1 MLPLSPLLKNLFLFE
16 RNGID
21 MNIKKQYAQD
31 LLDFL
36 NNAPTAFQSNDEL
49 TKMLDAAGAVR
60 LEEGDVWNI
69 EKGKTY
75 YFTKEG
81 TQCAAFR
88 ICGEP
93 KETGFR
99 IGAAHQD
106 APGFRIKSVPSRI
119 DQGIERMTLEGY
131 GGLIVHGWLD
141 RPLALAGRVFVK
153 DENGEAK
160 AVNVNIKKPLLIIPS
175 AAIHVVKGVNDGA
188 KFNIQT
194 ELLPFFAQN
203 SEGKP
208 KFLSYLADFMGVKAE
223 DILCFELAPYEVF
236 DGCFVGANEEFISVA
251 RLDDAAMSH
260 DMMAGLIECGA
271 DANASHIAVAFDH
284 EECGSNSN
292 RGARCNTIMQ
302 IIDRI
307 CEKLGY
313 GAEDKYRALS
323 KTVVFSADQAHATH
337 PSYTGNHE
345 MMTPIYLNKGPVLK
359 LSPGQS
365 YATSPRGTAFFKLIC
380 EKNDIPYQVFNN
392 RSDGRGGGTIGPMI
406 SAEYGVMTVDIGNP
420 VLSMHAVRELG
431 GTDDCYYMTKLFKA
445 FFKN

>member
-1 MLPLSPLLKNLFLFE
+1 
-16 RNGID
+16 
-21 MNIKKQYAQD
+21 MNIKKQYAQN

-36 NNAPTAFQSNDEL
+36 NNAPTAYQSNDEL
-49 TKMLDAAGAVR
+49 VKMLEAAGAIE
-60 LEEGDVWNI
+60 LKEGDAWNL

-88 ICGEP
+88 IGAEP

-106 APGFRIKSVPSRI
+106 APGFRIKTMPAKV
-119 DQGIERMTLEGY
+119 DHGIERLTLEGY
-131 GGLIVHGWLD
+131 GGLNIHGWLD

-160 AVNVNIKKPLLIIPS
+160 AINVNIKKALLIIPS
-175 AAIHVVKGVNDGA
+175 AAVHVVRGVNDGA

-203 SEGKP
+203 KEGKP
-208 KFLSYLADFMGVKAE
+208 KFLAYLAEYMGVEEK
-223 DILCFELAPYEVF
+223 DILSFELAPYEAF
-236 DGCFVGANEEFISVA
+236 DGCFVGANDEFISVA
-251 RLDDAAMSH
+251 RMDDAAMSH
-260 DMMAGLIECGA
+260 DMMAGFIECGA
-271 DANASHIAVAFDH
+271 DANACDIAVAFDH
-284 EECGSNSN
+284 EECGSTSN

-313 GAEDKYRALS
+313 GAEDKYRALAKS
-323 KTVVFSADQAHATH
+323 VVFSADQAHATH

-345 MMTPIYLNKGPVLK
+345 MNLPVYLNAGPVLK

-380 EKNDIPYQVFNN
+380 ENNDIPYQVFNN
-392 RSDGRGGGTIGPMI
+392 RSDARGGGTIGPRI
-406 SAEYGVMTVDIGNP
+406 SADYGVMTVDIGNP
-420 VLSMHAVRELG
+420 MLSMHAVRELG
-431 GTDDCYYMTKLFKA
+431 GTDDCYYMTKLFAA
-445 FFKN
+445 FFPA

>member
-1 MLPLSPLLKNLFLFE
+1 
-16 RNGID
+16 
-21 MNIKKQYAQD
+21 MNIKKQYAQN

-36 NNAPTAFQSNDEL
+36 NNAPTAYQSNDEL
-49 TKMLDAAGAVR
+49 VKMLEAAGAIE
-60 LEEGDVWNI
+60 LKEGDAWNL

-88 ICGEP
+88 ICGDP

-106 APGFRIKSVPSRI
+106 APGFRIKSVPSKI
-119 DQGIERMTLEGY
+119 DHGIERMTLEGY

-153 DENGEAK
+153 DENGDAK
-160 AVNVNIKKPLLIIPS
+160 AVNVNIKKPLLILPS
-175 AAIHVVKGVNDGA
+175 AAIHVVRGVNDGA

-203 SEGKP
+203 KEGKP

-223 DILCFELAPYEVF
+223 DILSFELAPYEAF

-260 DMMAGLIECGA
+260 DIMAGFIECGA
-271 DANASHIAVAFDH
+271 DANACDIAVAFDH

-313 GAEDKYRALS
+313 GAEDKYRALAKS
-323 KTVVFSADQAHATH
+323 VVFSADQAHATH

-345 MMTPIYLNKGPVLK
+345 MALPIYLNAGPVLK

-365 YATSPRGTAFFKLIC
+365 YAPSPRGTAFFKLIC
-380 EKNDIPYQVFNN
+380 EKNEIPYQVFNN
-392 RSDGRGGGTIGPMI
+392 RSDARGGGTIGPMI

-420 VLSMHAVRELG
+420 MLSMHAVRELG
-431 GTDDCYYMTKLFKA
+431 GTDDSYYMTKLFAA
-445 FFKN
+445 FFKA

>member
-1 MLPLSPLLKNLFLFE
+1 
-16 RNGID
+16 
-21 MNIKKQYAQD
+21 MNIKKQYAQN

-36 NNAPTAFQSNDEL
+36 NNAPTAYQSNDEL
-49 TKMLDAAGAVR
+49 VKMLKAANATE
-60 LEEGDVWNI
+60 LSEGDAWDLKQG
-69 EKGKTY
+69 ETY

-88 ICGEP
+88 ICGDP
-93 KETGFR
+93 RETGFR

-106 APGFRIKSVPSRI
+106 APGFRIKSVPSKI
-119 DQGIERMTLEGY
+119 DQGIERLTLEGY
-131 GGLIVHGWLD
+131 GGLNIHGWLD
-141 RPLALAGRVFVK
+141 RPLSLAGRVFVK
-153 DENGEAK
+153 GENFEAK
-160 AVNVNIKKPLLIIPS
+160 AINVNIKKPLLIIPS
-175 AAIHVVKGVNDGA
+175 AAVHVVRGVNDGA

-203 SEGKP
+203 GEGKP
-208 KFLSYLADFMGVKAE
+208 KFLSYLAEHMGVNE
-223 DILCFELAPYEVF
+223 SDILSFELAPYEAF
-236 DGCFVGANEEFISVA
+236 DGCFVGANDEFISVA

-260 DMMAGLIECGA
+260 DIMAGFIECGA
-271 DANASHIAVAFDH
+271 SANASDIAVAFDH
-284 EECGSNSN
+284 EECGSTSN

-323 KTVVFSADQAHATH
+323 KSVVFSADMAHATH

-345 MMTPIYLNKGPVLK
+345 MLLPVYLNKGPVIK

-380 EKNDIPYQVFNN
+380 EKNGIPYQVFNN
-392 RSDGRGGGTIGPMI
+392 RSDVRGGGTIGPMI
-406 SAEYGVMTVDIGNP
+406 SAEYGVMTVDLGNP
-420 VLSMHAVRELG
+420 MLSMHAVRELG
-431 GTDDCYYMTKLFKA
+431 GTDDCYYMTKLFEA
-445 FFKN
+445 FFKA

>member
-1 MLPLSPLLKNLFLFE
+1 
-16 RNGID
+16 
-21 MNIKKQYAQD
+21 MNTKKQYAQN
-31 LLDFL
+31 LLNFL

-49 TKMLDAAGAVR
+49 VKMLNAAGATA
-60 LEEGDVWNI
+60 LSEGDTWNL

-88 ICGEP
+88 ICGDP
-93 KETGFR
+93 RETGFR

-106 APGFRIKSVPSRI
+106 APGFRIKSVPSKI

-141 RPLALAGRVFVK
+141 RPLGLAGRVFIK
-153 DENGEAK
+153 DNEGNIS
-160 AVNVNIKKPLLIIPS
+160 AVNVNFKKPLLIIPS
-175 AAIHVVKGVNDGA
+175 AAIHVIKDVNNGA

-203 SEGKP
+203 GEGKP
-208 KFLSYLADFMGVKAE
+208 KFLSYLAE
-223 DILCFELAPYEVF
+223 NIRTEESNILSFELAPYEVF

-260 DMMAGLIECGA
+260 DIMAGFIECGD
-271 DANASHIAVAFDH
+271 DANASDIAVAFDH
-284 EECGSNSN
+284 EEIGSNSN
-292 RGARCNTIMQ
+292 RGAKCNTIMQ

-313 GAEDKYRALS
+313 GAEDKYRALAKS
-323 KTVVFSADQAHATH
+323 VVFSADQAHATH

-345 MMTPIYLNKGPVLK
+345 MLLPIYLNKGPVLK

-365 YATSPRGTAFFKLIC
+365 YATSPRGTAFFKLLC
-380 EKNDIPYQVFNN
+380 EKNEIPYQVFNN
-392 RSDGRGGGTIGPMI
+392 RSDGRGGGTIGPI
-406 SAEYGVMTVDIGNP
+406 LSAEHGVLTVDIGNP
-420 VLSMHAVRELG
+420 ILSMHAVRELG
-431 GTDDCYYMTKLFKA
+431 GTDDSYYMTKLFRA
-445 FFKN
+445 FFKA

>member
-1 MLPLSPLLKNLFLFE
+1 
-16 RNGID
+16 
-21 MNIKKQYAQD
+21 MNIKKQYAQN

-36 NNAPTAFQSNDEL
+36 NNAPTAYQSNDEL
-49 TKMLDAAGAVR
+49 VKMLKEANATE
-60 LEEGDVWNI
+60 LSEGDVW
-69 EKGKTY
+69 ELKQGETY

-88 ICGEP
+88 ICGDP
-93 KETGFR
+93 RETGFR

-106 APGFRIKSVPSRI
+106 APGFRIKSVPSKI
-119 DQGIERMTLEGY
+119 DQGIERLTLEGY
-131 GGLIVHGWLD
+131 GGLNIHGWLD

-153 DENGEAK
+153 DENFEAK
-160 AVNVNIKKPLLIIPS
+160 AINVNIKKALLIIPS
-175 AAIHVVKGVNDGA
+175 AAVHVVRGVNDGA

-203 SEGKP
+203 AEGKP
-208 KFLSYLADFMGVKAE
+208 KFLAYLAEHMGVNAN
-223 DILCFELAPYEVF
+223 DILSFELAPYEAF
-236 DGCFVGANEEFISVA
+236 DGCFVGANDEFISVA

-260 DMMAGLIECGA
+260 DIMAGFLECGA
-271 DANASHIAVAFDH
+271 SANASDIAIAFDH

-323 KTVVFSADQAHATH
+323 KSVVFSADMAHATH

-345 MMTPIYLNKGPVLK
+345 MLLPVYLNKGPVIK

-392 RSDGRGGGTIGPMI
+392 RSDARGGGTIGPMI

-420 VLSMHAVRELG
+420 MLSMHAVRELG
-431 GTDDCYYMTKLFKA
+431 GTDDCYYMTQLFKA
-445 FFKN
+445 FFKA

>member
-1 MLPLSPLLKNLFLFE
+1 
-16 RNGID
+16 
-21 MNIKKQYAQD
+21 MNIKKQYAQN

-36 NNAPTAFQSNDEL
+36 NNAPTAYQSNDEL
-49 TKMLDAAGAVR
+49 VKMLEAAGATE
-60 LEEGDVWNI
+60 LCEGDTWDL
-69 EKGKTY
+69 EQGKTY

-88 ICGEP
+88 ICGDP
-93 KETGFR
+93 RETGFR

-106 APGFRIKSVPSRI
+106 APGFRIKSVPSKI
-119 DQGIERMTLEGY
+119 DQGIERLTLEGY
-131 GGLIVHGWLD
+131 GGLNIHGWLD
-141 RPLALAGRVFVK
+141 RPLSLAGRVFVK
-153 DENGEAK
+153 DENYEAQ

-175 AAIHVVKGVNDGA
+175 AAVHVVRGVNDGA

-208 KFLSYLADFMGVKAE
+208 KFLSYLAEIMGVKAE
-223 DILCFELAPYEVF
+223 DILSFELAPYEAF
-236 DGCFVGANEEFISVA
+236 DGCFVGANDEFISVA

-260 DMMAGLIECGA
+260 DIMAGFIECGA
-271 DANASHIAVAFDH
+271 NANASDIAVAFDH
-284 EECGSNSN
+284 EECGSTSN

-323 KTVVFSADQAHATH
+323 KSVVFSADMAHATH

-345 MMTPIYLNKGPVLK
+345 MLLPVYLNKGPVIK

-380 EKNDIPYQVFNN
+380 EKNGIPYQVFNN
-392 RSDGRGGGTIGPMI
+392 RSDVRGGGTIGPMI

-420 VLSMHAVRELG
+420 MLSMHAVRELG
-431 GTDDCYYMTKLFKA
+431 GTDDSYYMTKLFEA
-445 FFKN
+445 FFKA